1 MELWDTAL
9 LARRCWYVLGVL
21 HWIIGDIDSA
31 VMLIELY
38 YYSSYECEDACWKV
52 SWRMVWKQ
60 SDLLLCTVV
69 KGYEYYS
76 RAADDDVVVKQYVW
90 VLITAVCLS
99 EKEGT
104 FKHIERCM
112 MAGALGECTTHI
124 KTKNIMNKFE
134 SMTLSDSF
142 RLSILFKRG
151 AKLPS

>member
-1 MELWDTAL
+1 
-9 LARRCWYVLGVL
+9 
-21 HWIIGDIDSA
+21 
-31 VMLIELY
+31 
-38 YYSSYECEDACWKV
+38 
-52 SWRMVWKQ
+52 MVWKQ

-90 VLITAVCLS
+90 VLITAICLS

-112 MAGALGECTTHI
+112 LAGALGECTTHI